1 MSSEDPFPRRP
12 RSPAGEHADTYRQ
25 LVVAPAD
32 DLSKLTPNEIRARIN
47 AIDDERERLRME
59 RIKLSEALDVILS
72 RRLGTGP
79 GHDPEPE

>member
-12 RSPAGEHADTYRQ
+12 RSPAGKHADTYRQ